1 MSVSEDAGNHFE
13 TVVLDTDSLQQLNTD
28 WFQRSRSAMEGF
40 SVDRI
45 FDSILSISEMEMNPV
60 SPLTKSAVVMT
71 VFYMYQLLS
80 YDR

>member
-1 MSVSEDAGNHFE
+1 M
-13 TVVLDTDSLQQLNTD
+13 VLDTNSLHKMNTS
-28 WFQRSRSAMEGF
+28 WFQRSQSAMEGF
-40 SVDRI
+40 SIDRI
-45 FDSILSISEMEMNPV
+45 FDSILSMSEIEMNPI

>member
-1 MSVSEDAGNHFE
+1 M
-13 TVVLDTDSLQQLNTD
+13 VLDTNSLQKMNTS
-28 WFQRSRSAMEGF
+28 WFQRSQSAMEGF
-40 SVDRI
+40 SIDWI
-45 FDSILSISEMEMNPV
+45 FDSILSMSEIEMNPI

>member
-1 MSVSEDAGNHFE
+1 
-13 TVVLDTDSLQQLNTD
+13 
-28 WFQRSRSAMEGF
+28 MEGF
-40 SVDRI
+40 SIDRI
-45 FDSILSISEMEMNPV
+45 FDSILSMSEIEMNPI